1 MNRRMEAP
9 TATPRDQLDR
19 LLAVLRRALR
29 YWWVVATIMVVGGG
43 LSALFAFVQ
52 EPVFQSE
59 TVLLY
64 REMIP
69 TSVIQGREVVQS
81 NRNMA
86 SRYKEMVM
94 ARGQLQQVAEEFKLL
109 EAEHGKPVADEMR
122 KLVDFRSTGA
132 GAFRISFR
140 SQDRELAQKVTT
152 RLADLLIEE
161 DKRIARE
168 EASTTKVFLEE
179 QKTRATEE
187 LHKREKLRAEFLA
200 QHPEFAQETTA
211 ANSGGSAIRAAEAKK
226 DRPKESGTDPRIL
239 ALVRQRNRIQDRLD
253 APDKPLRPIKRT
265 RTPEQIAA
273 EARVAQT
280 EREVES
286 ARRDLESKLAR
297 FTERHPDV
305 IKAKTALDD
314 AQKRLRRAQAA
325 VPADDDAPV
334 AAGPI
339 DRDALRTELTK
350 VEGELSAMRGRVKR
364 EKAGASEPEPAEDDG
379 TNWVVQLETQW
390 SMLTR
395 DVQESRDRVESLEAK
410 VFTAEITADSVA
422 AQTSKLTIID
432 PANLPEQPI
441 GKGKGLI
448 ILVGLMVFT
457 GLGTA
462 AALGLSMIDDRIYT
476 RADLEGVGIAPV
488 LVEVPRGP
496 KLKHRR
502 PPPGLEEDA

>member
-1 MNRRMEAP
+1 MEAS

-19 LLAVLRRALR
+19 LLAVLRRSLR
-29 YWWVVATIMVVGGG
+29 YWWVVGLVIIVGGA

-52 EPVFQSE
+52 KPVFESE

-69 TSVIQGREVVQS
+69 TSVIQGREVVTS
-81 NRNMA
+81 NRNMT

-109 EAEHGKPVADEMR
+109 GAEDGKPVADEMR

-132 GAFRISFR
+132 GAFRIVFR
-140 SQDRELAQKVTT
+140 SENRELAQKVSA

-179 QKTRATEE
+179 QKARATEE

-200 QHPEFAQETTA
+200 QHPEFAEQTA
-211 ANSGGSAIRAAEAKK
+211 ATSAGASIRAAAARK
-226 DRPKESGTDPRIL
+226 DMPKEVPGTDPRIL
-239 ALVRQRNRIQDRLD
+239 ALARQRNRIQDRLD
-253 APDKPLRPIKRT
+253 APDKPAPPKRKKK
-265 RTPEQIAA
+265 TPEQLAA
-273 EARVAQT
+273 EQKVTLA
-280 EREVES
+280 ERDVDS
-286 ARRDLESKLAR
+286 ARRNLEDKLAR

-305 IKAKTALDD
+305 IKAKAALED
-314 AQKRLRRAQAA
+314 AQKRLRRAEAA
-325 VPADDDAPV
+325 VPSDGDEPV
-334 AAGPI
+334 VTGPI
-339 DRDALRTELTK
+339 DRDALRSELAK
-350 VEGELSAMRGRVKR
+350 VERELAAMRARVKR
-364 EKAGASEPEPAEDDG
+364 EKAGNSEPAPPSEDES
-379 TNWVVQLETQW
+379 TSWVVQLETKW
-390 SMLTR
+390 AALTR

-410 VFTAEITADSVA
+410 VFTAEITSDSVA

-432 PANLPEQPI
+432 PANLPEKPI
-441 GKGKGLI
+441 GKGKTLI
-448 ILVGLMVFT
+448 ILAGLMVFT

-462 AALGLSMIDDRIYT
+462 VALGLSLIDDRIYT
-476 RADLEGVGIAPV
+476 RADLESTGIAPV
-488 LVEVPRGP
+488 LVEVPPGP

-502 PPPGLEEDA
+502 PPPGLEGDA

>member
-1 MNRRMEAP
+1 MEDL

-19 LLAVLRRALR
+19 LLGVLRRALR
-29 YWWVVATIMVVGGG
+29 YWWVVVVVMVVGGG

-52 EPVFQSE
+52 KPVFESE

-81 NRNMA
+81 NRNMT

-94 ARGQLQQVAEEFKLL
+94 ARGQLQQVAEEFELL
-109 EAEHGKPVADEMR
+109 GAEDGKPVADEMR
-122 KLVDFRSTGA
+122 KLVGFRSTGA
-132 GAFRISFR
+132 GAFRIVFHSEN
-140 SQDRELAQKVTT
+140 RELAQKVAA

-179 QKTRATEE
+179 QKARATQE

-200 QHPEFAQETTA
+200 QHPEFAEETA
-211 ANSGGSAIRAAEAKK
+211 ASSAGASIRAAAAKK
-226 DRPKESGTDPRIL
+226 DLPKESPGTDPRIL
-239 ALVRQRNRIQDRLD
+239 ALARQRNRIRDRLD
-253 APDKPLRPIKRT
+253 APDKPSPRKT
-265 RTPEQIAA
+265 KKRTPEQIAA
-273 EARVAQT
+273 EQRVKQA
-280 EREVES
+280 ERDVDS
-286 ARRDLESKLAR
+286 ARRTLEDKLGR

-305 IKAKTALDD
+305 IKAKAALED
-314 AQKRLRRAQAA
+314 AQKRLRRAEAA
-325 VPADDDAPV
+325 VPSDSDEQV
-334 AAGPI
+334 VTGPI
-339 DRDALRTELTK
+339 DRAALRKELAK
-350 VEGELSAMRGRVKR
+350 VERELSAMRARVRR
-364 EKAGASEPEPAEDDG
+364 EKSGNSEPAPTADES

-390 SMLTR
+390 AALTR

-432 PANLPEQPI
+432 PANLPERPV
-441 GKGKGLI
+441 GKGKSLI
-448 ILVGLMVFT
+448 ILAGLMVFT
-457 GLGTA
+457 GLGA
-462 AALGLSMIDDRIYT
+462 AVALGLSLIDDRIYT
-476 RADLEGVGIAPV
+476 RFDLEGVGIGPV

-502 PPPGLEEDA
+502 PPPGLEEEV